1 MKILS
6 FLEGNNRGTFLLQHG
21 VIKTLLKLSF
31 VEVIFFSYDC
41 DILAQFFP
49 LLKTNDLFWFCKI
62 MTGAFFYDSKTA
74 VTENNIRVYPMKL
87 SLGPTF
93 VASALSPFLQAQS

>member
-1 MKILS
+1 M
-6 FLEGNNRGTFLLQHG
+6 QHG

-62 MTGAFFYDSKTA
+62 MTVHFSMIA
-74 VTENNIRVYPMKL
+74 KL
-87 SLGPTF
+87 Q
-93 VASALSPFLQAQS
+93 LQRIIFEYTR